1 MSRGEHVKVLDDLL
15 LLLLATALR
24 RRPLEAKR
32 KHPDRVAHRGH
43 ADNQHQQILGIAA
56 LGAEDNRARL
66 TNGKSIIRKET
77 ASSANTIRPSSH
89 ATAYRPRCR
98 HMRARSASSF

>member
-32 KHPDRVAHRGH
+32 S
-43 ADNQHQQILGIAA
+43 A
-56 LGAEDNRARL
+56 LKIIEPRL